1 LNNPLPDRHVS
12 KAYPRTPEAAM
23 YFQYVL
29 FHWKPHEALQ
39 AAEELIGNNHSV
51 FPAKRIGLISI
62 GKIDHFNK
70 KESFSSLLI

>member
-1 LNNPLPDRHVS
+1 
-12 KAYPRTPEAAM
+12 M

-51 FPAKRIGLISI
+51 FPGKSIGLISKAKN
-62 GKIDHFNK
+62 GLLNK
-70 KESFSSLLI
+70 KVSIPSLLK